1 MPAAVGCGEAASP
14 GGLALG
20 LGGRGGSPVG
30 GRAEPKE
37 CQGDSRV
44 RSPAGAHLAALA
56 GRPCVSCGPWRGR
69 EAWVCLAWTG
79 RPVRTLPESPGRLW
93 VTAAGVRG
101 AVAQVGEHG
110 PFSPLLARREC
121 PRCPTPSPG
130 SWLRKPLLPRRV
142 ALFPSDVYCGPPK
155 LFPPRPGRTLKY
167 DKRGRNAMVSS
178 LGEFGR
184 FFPPKCISFIFDGY
198 NRESLHCFFVEH
210 Y

>member
-1 MPAAVGCGEAASP
+1 MPAAIGYGEAASP

-30 GRAEPKE
+30 GRAEPRE

-142 ALFPSDVYCGPPK
+142 ALFPSDVYGDKKGRSDSDIFFLDVSKFVILICSLILYITQIIIT
-155 LFPPRPGRTLKY
+155 LF
-167 DKRGRNAMVSS
+167 
-178 LGEFGR
+178 
-184 FFPPKCISFIFDGY
+184 
-198 NRESLHCFFVEH
+198 
-210 Y
+210 

>member
-1 MPAAVGCGEAASP
+1 MPAAIGYGEAASP

-101 AVAQVGEHG
+101 QWPKWASTAPSAPFWPDENAHGAQLRVQ
-110 PFSPLLARREC
+110 A
-121 PRCPTPSPG
+121 PG
-130 SWLRKPLLPRRV
+130 SESRSCHAGLLCFHQMSTV
-142 ALFPSDVYCGPPK
+142 
-155 LFPPRPGRTLKY
+155 T
-167 DKRGRNAMVSS
+167 KRAAAIVI
-178 LGEFGR
+178 F
-184 FFPPKCISFIFDGY
+184 SF
-198 NRESLHCFFVEH
+198 
-210 Y
+210 